1 MSRTVVIS
9 LVIILLIASPHCLPA
24 TERFNATQVERSSQ
38 QEIKSTSQKLYK
50 AIDNYLLSVPAQ
62 VDSMIKASEYL
73 IEQGGDTTTKSMI
86 AGYLFNHFSTSGVMG
101 YESVALFIAKNYF
114 LNSRLKWNGEGGLSL
129 LRLYTEFNEN
139 SLLGMSAPELQLSG
153 ADLRPLSLKELKE
166 RYTVIY
172 FFDDECPLCKERL
185 PGLKEIIEQYRYLN
199 LTIYAVFTR
208 SNTAALSKFITENFG
223 SAGGAVE
230 SGWRFVHDPGAN
242 SDFHKL
248 YNVLKTPQM
257 FIIDS
262 EKKIIGREL
271 DNKALKTLLDAEAEK
286 IAYYYSQAEAFV
298 PKYLEI
304 FNLADT
310 ADLKDAFT
318 PLFERLTKES
328 LEMYNAVFYNI
339 FEHLWVQDDQKTKD
353 AAIYVAEN
361 FILPHSTLWY
371 DKKFIT
377 ERVPAVIARIESN
390 RIGAEAP
397 SIKLYNAKGR
407 LVNLTGKRSPHTLL
421 YFFNTGCAICKPFT
435 FELKQIYPQLR
446 KKRVRVVAVYTG
458 DQKDEL
464 LEYVKA
470 EKIPWEVFYSS
481 DNNRMEL
488 FDKFEITNI
497 PQTYILDKERKIV
510 SKGAYPPEIKDTL
523 L

>member
-1 MSRTVVIS
+1 MNRTVVIF
-9 LVIILLIASPHCLPA
+9 LGIILMITSPHCLPA
-24 TERFNATQVERSSQ
+24 KERFDIIRADQSSQ
-38 QEIKSTSQKLYK
+38 QEIKSTPEKLYR
-50 AIDNYLLSVPAQ
+50 AIDNYLLSVPAEI
-62 VDSMIKASEYL
+62 DSLIKACDYL
-73 IEQGGDTTTKSMI
+73 IGQSSDTTTKSMI
-86 AGYLFNHFSTSGVMG
+86 AGYLFNQFSTSGVMG
-101 YESVALFIAKNYF
+101 YESVAIFIAKNYF
-114 LNSRLKWNGEGGLSL
+114 LNSRLKWNGEGGLAL
-129 LRLYTEFNEN
+129 LRLYAEFNEN
-139 SLLGMSAPELQLSG
+139 SLIGMSAPELQLSG
-153 ADLRPLSLKELKE
+153 ADLRPLSLRGLTE
-166 RYTVIY
+166 RYTIIY
-172 FFDDECPLCKERL
+172 FFDDECPLCKERFG
-185 PGLKEIIEQYRYLN
+185 GLKEIAEQYRYLN

-208 SNTAALSKFITENFG
+208 SDSAALSKFITDNFG

-230 SGWRFVHDPGAN
+230 SGWRFVFDPGST

-257 FIIDS
+257 FLVDS

-304 FNLADT
+304 FNLGDS

-328 LEMYNAVFYNI
+328 REMYNAVFYNI

-353 AAIYVAEN
+353 AAIYAAKN
-361 FILPHSTLWY
+361 YILPYPSLWY
-371 DKKFIT
+371 DKKFLN
-377 ERVPAVIARIESN
+377 ERVPAVITRIESN
-390 RIGAEAP
+390 RVGSEAP
-397 SIKLYNAKGR
+397 TIKLYNSKGR
-407 LVNLTGKRSPHTLL
+407 LVNLTGRRSPHTLL

-435 FELKQIYPQLR
+435 FELKQIYPQLK
-446 KKRVRVVAVYTG
+446 KKRVRVVAIYTG

-464 LEYVKA
+464 KEYIKA
-470 EKIPWEVFYSS
+470 EKIPWEVFYSL
-481 DNNRMEL
+481 DNNRIEL